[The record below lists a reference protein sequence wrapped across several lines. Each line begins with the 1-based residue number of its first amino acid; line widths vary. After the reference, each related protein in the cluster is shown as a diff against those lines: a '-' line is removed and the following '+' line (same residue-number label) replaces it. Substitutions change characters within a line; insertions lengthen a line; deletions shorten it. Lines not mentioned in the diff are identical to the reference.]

1 MCENVYELGHDKKAR
16 KTRRARHQIRN
27 YVTARGFA
35 RFKASDGR
43 KFEVYKSFKTF
54 RQPLLHVELYPQKPT
69 ATHKT
74 ANERRRSRDRFERET
89 FSYCH
94 EVPHTCCHVGR
105 QEINK

>member
-16 KTRRARHQIRN
+16 KTRRARHQLRN

-54 RQPLLHVELYPQKPT
+54 RQPLLTWNFTLKKRPQRT
-69 ATHKT
+69 
-74 ANERRRSRDRFERET
+74 RRQILREEEAGTDSSKKYSRT
-89 FSYCH
+89 VMKSLIH
-94 EVPHTCCHVGR
+94 AVT
-105 QEINK
+105 